1 MTETTSS
8 TSPSWPKT
16 PTPSADLGPL
26 RQSQLYE
33 RISGRLVDWIRE
45 GRFAGNERLP
55 SERELAARLGVSRS
69 SVREAIGSLQLEGL
83 LETRPGAGS
92 FVAADAADR
101 LRRGEG
107 APTEDVTGPVDAGPF
122 SVLEARR
129 ALEPGIARAAA
140 ERGRESERVTELLEQ
155 MELALDPSEPEMR
168 VAWNEAD
175 RLFHRE
181 LAVMSGNP
189 VFLSLADEISGL
201 MDQPLWR
208 RLRDDSIAVPG
219 RTVFHVAEHRLIYQ
233 NVIEGDVEA
242 AGLQAEHHIR
252 RVERQMSD

>member
-1 MTETTSS
+1 MNDKTTSS
-8 TSPSWPKT
+8 PQKAAVPK
-16 PTPSADLGPL
+16 PDLGPL
-26 RQSQLYE
+26 RHPQLYE
-33 RISGRLVDWIRE
+33 RIGARLVDWIRE
-45 GRFAGNERLP
+45 GRFAANERLP
-55 SERELAARLGVSRS
+55 SERELATRLGVSRS
-69 SVREAIGSLQLEGL
+69 SIREAIGSLQLEGL

-92 FVAADAADR
+92 FVAADAAER

-107 APTEDVTGPVDAGPF
+107 AGGEEPEGPVDTGPF

-140 ERGRESERVTELLEQ
+140 ERGRESERAAELLDR
-155 MELALDPSEPEMR
+155 MESALDAGDPEAR
-168 VAWNEAD
+168 IIWNEAD

-181 LAVMSGNP
+181 LAVMSGNR
-189 VFLSLADEISGL
+189 VFVSLADEIAGL

-233 NVIEGDVEA
+233 NIVEGDVEA

-252 RVERQMSD
+252 RVERQMTD